1 MDNKAIKIIE
11 EKHSKYYSML
21 KEELKKDE
29 SKINFEKVNR
39 LKEMISVLQEIY
51 FAILRSE

>member
-1 MDNKAIKIIE
+1 MNKAIKIIE
-11 EKHSKYYSML
+11 EKHSKYYSVL
-21 KEELKKDE
+21 KEELKKNE
-29 SKINFEKVNR
+29 NKINFEKVNQ

>member
-1 MDNKAIKIIE
+1 MNNKIVKIIE

-29 SKINFEKVNR
+29 SKINFEKVNQI
-39 LKEMISVLQEIY
+39 KEMISVLQEIY

>member
-1 MDNKAIKIIE
+1 MNKTIKIIE

-21 KEELKKDE
+21 KEELKKNE

-39 LKEMISVLQEIY
+39 LKEMISALQDIY
-51 FAILRSE
+51 FSILRSE